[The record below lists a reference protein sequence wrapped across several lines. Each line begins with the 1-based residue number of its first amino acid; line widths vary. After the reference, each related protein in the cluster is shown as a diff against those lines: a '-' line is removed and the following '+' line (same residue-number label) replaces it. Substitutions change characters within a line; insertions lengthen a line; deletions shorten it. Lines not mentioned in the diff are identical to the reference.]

1 MVGERSLM
9 ALAVM
14 GRAEIELERG
24 DLELAERELE
34 RAAAL
39 ANDAG
44 DELGGAEVTR
54 LKAVLAIAKGDF
66 ESGRRLAEA
75 ALLVAQRFA
84 STLLEGE
91 SAAAAARAL
100 RGMGRTAEAESRRA
114 LAAQRFEALGA
125 VRWVEQL
132 QREWEE
138 GGEKHP
144 KPKRPRKK

>member
-1 MVGERSLM
+1 
-9 ALAVM
+9 M

-34 RAAAL
+34 RAASL

-44 DELGGAEVTR
+44 DELGGAEVAR
-54 LKAVLAIAKGDF
+54 LKAVLALAKGDF
-66 ESGRRLAEA
+66 ESARRLAEA
-75 ALLVAQRFA
+75 ALVVAQRFA

-138 GGEKHP
+138 GGDKPP